1 MAPEKRPEKRER
13 EEHPTREAATP
24 ARGAERERETREQPD
39 AREEEGWSQPES
51 SAQKTPPEP

>member
-1 MAPEKRPEKRER
+1 MAPEKRPEERGRED
-13 EEHPTREAATP
+13 PPAREATPGHGAARETATP
-24 ARGAERERETREQPD
+24 EQPD

>member
-1 MAPEKRPEKRER
+1 MAPEKRPEKRGR
-13 EEHPTREAATP
+13 EEPPTREANP
-24 ARGAERERETREQPD
+24 GRGAARETATREQPDD